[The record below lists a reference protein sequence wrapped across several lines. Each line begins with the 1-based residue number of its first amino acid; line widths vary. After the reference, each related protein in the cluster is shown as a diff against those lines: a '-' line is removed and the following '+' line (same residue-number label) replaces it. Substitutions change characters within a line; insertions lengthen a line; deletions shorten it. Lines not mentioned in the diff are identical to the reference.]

1 MGNPELWS
9 VVNFCQVKFYSCR
22 VDSAIVI
29 KIEVVMDYIR
39 GDLVEEISKTQVWCI
54 FENCERGRNG
64 RRPEDKTP
72 GMSGQDSN
80 IRRHYKKV
88 HGYEWSEAKR
98 IKISDSE
105 KIVLIPS
112 RFVTIEQ
119 YWNNISAIHCQL
131 NLSFAARSCFP

>member
-22 VDSAIVI
+22 FDPASVI

-39 GDLVEEISKTQVWCI
+39 GDLVQEISKTQVWCI
-54 FENCERGRNG
+54 FENFERGRNG
-64 RRPEDKTP
+64 RRPEE
-72 GMSGQDSN
+72 
-80 IRRHYKKV
+80 V

-98 IKISDSE
+98 IKISACD
-105 KIVLIPS
+105 KMLIPS

-119 YWNNISAIHCQL
+119 YWNNIMAIHCQL
-131 NLSFAARSCFP
+131 NLSFAARSCFPEVRHS